1 MPSNTIFQ
9 QIQDKFDV
17 ILASSSLR
25 RYQILHD
32 IMGFHNL
39 KVMKPSFEED
49 LDKTLYRDDPIRY
62 VRDTS
67 FCKAEGIVQDLVT
80 QDAKG
85 SKEKLIICADTI
97 VIDSDDIIYEKPG
110 TKDAQLANLKKFCYT
125 DKGHPLRVATAV
137 TVIRWKDTKNY
148 DIRDPFHE
156 TTELYCDAQIP
167 IELLEEYVES
177 GEGVAVAGGLMIQGI
192 SGIIIKSINGDYNNV
207 VGLPLNRTFQAIYQE
222 LNLRVK

>member
-1 MPSNTIFQ
+1 MPSSTIFQ

-17 ILASSSLR
+17 ILASSSPR

-32 IMGFHNL
+32 VMGL
-39 KVMKPSFEED
+39 RDLTIMKPSFEED
-49 LDKTLYRDDPIRY
+49 LDKALYRDEPIAY

-67 FCKAEGIVQDLVT
+67 FCKAQGIAKDLES
-80 QDAKG
+80 QNAQG
-85 SKEKLIICADTI
+85 SKEKLVICADTI
-97 VIDSDDIIYEKPG
+97 VIDTDNIIYEKPG
-110 TKDAQLANLKKFCYT
+110 TKDAQLANLKKFCYS

-137 TVIRWKDTKNY
+137 TVIRWQDSKNY
-148 DIRDPFHE
+148 EIRDPFHE
-156 TTELYCDAQIP
+156 ITELYCDEQIP
-167 IELLEEYVES
+167 LELLEEYVQS

-222 LNLRVK
+222 LSR

>member
-1 MPSNTIFQ
+1 MPSTTISE
-9 QIQDKFDV
+9 QIQNKFDV
-17 ILASSSLR
+17 ILASSSPR

-32 IMGFHNL
+32 VMGLRDL
-39 KVMKPSFEED
+39 KLMKPSFEED
-49 LDKTLYRDDPIRY
+49 LDKALYRNDPIRY

-67 FCKAEGIVQDLVT
+67 FCKAQGIAKDLEA
-80 QDAKG
+80 QNDAKDP
-85 SKEKLIICADTI
+85 KEKLIICADTI
-97 VIDSDDIIYEKPG
+97 VIDTDNIIYEKPG
-110 TKDAQLANLKKFCYT
+110 TKDAQLANLKKFCYS

-137 TVIRWKDTKNY
+137 TVIRWRDGKNY

-156 TTELYCDAQIP
+156 ITELYCDGQIP

-192 SGIIIKSINGDYNNV
+192 SGIVIKTINGDYNNV

-222 LNLRVK
+222 LNS